1 VSSQRVY
8 QLYLPLVLKIVVFAV
23 LALFAV
29 MGIVF
34 LTGFFPPAKS
44 PPPPRFIGIVFL
56 AILAWNGYWVF
67 SIPHRILVSE
77 TGAME
82 FQSVLR
88 RWVVTPVE
96 IESIKP
102 QTSHV
107 GFLTIR
113 TARGKIRLLNQFDGF
128 HEFLSNLKRM
138 NPSVELRGC

>member
-1 VSSQRVY
+1 MSRPKVY
-8 QLYLPLVLKIVVFAV
+8 QLYLPRVLKIVVLGV
-23 LALFAV
+23 LVFLAA
-29 MGIVF
+29 MGILF
-34 LTGFFPPAKS
+34 LSGTFPPTKG
-44 PPPPRFIGIVFL
+44 PPPPRFIGLIWL
-56 AILAWNGYWVF
+56 AILVWNGYWVF
-67 SIPHRILVSE
+67 SIPHRIVVSE

-102 QTSHV
+102 QNSHV
-107 GFLTIR
+107 GFLTVR

-128 HEFLSNLKRM
+128 HEFLSDLKHM